1 MTTHRPRLAG
11 KLALERTGPYIPPIT
26 LPGDIVLTSEARN
39 LLEVSGL
46 SGFSFLAVE
55 KALIVELHWESWN
68 LTADEPAEY
77 PESEEPEDYILGR
90 PHSRTAAT
98 GLGEL
103 WEIVVPTTARILRRK
118 DAASSYTDIKSI
130 LNSYRDLQIDLSS
143 WNGDTSS
150 EATASEA
157 YFFRN
162 VHVIGFLS
170 VGESTCSLTNFQPH
184 NRFGQ

>member
-77 PESEEPEDYILGR
+77 PESEEPEDYIHGGSLGIR
-90 PHSRTAAT
+90 RRS
-98 GLGEL
+98 
-103 WEIVVPTTARILRRK
+103 ARGARGR
-118 DAASSYTDIKSI
+118 
-130 LNSYRDLQIDLSS
+130 
-143 WNGDTSS
+143 
-150 EATASEA
+150 
-157 YFFRN
+157 
-162 VHVIGFLS
+162 
-170 VGESTCSLTNFQPH
+170 
-184 NRFGQ
+184 